1 MSYGEHLYQNLL
13 KAVGGEIQ
21 RASKKFPAWPRDPI
35 HAAAIIAEEMGELQ
49 QAALDY
55 TYRRIGTKERLFKE
69 AVQLTAMGLRF
80 LMNLER
86 LEVAD
91 DRECPNCDGKGQL
104 YFPSG
109 AKLEKRTRH
118 RPDHLVECALCRG
131 VGRVPR

>member
-1 MSYGEHLYQNLL
+1 MIYEDHLYQNLL

-21 RASKKFPAWPRDPI
+21 RASKKFPAWPRDAV

-55 TYRRIGTKERLFKE
+55 TYRRIGTKERMFKE

-80 LMNLER
+80 LRNLER

-91 DRECPNCDGKGQL
+91 DRECPNCKGRGWYPYPGL
-104 YFPSG
+104 S
-109 AKLEKRTRH
+109 E
-118 RPDHLVECALCRG
+118 ECALCRG
-131 VGRVPR
+131 VGRIPR